1 MLLKT
6 GIDLMERGHLPDW
19 LIKAGIRRLLAQRLR
34 EEAERDPD
42 ALAELITTG
51 PIAVNTADANA
62 QHYEVP
68 AAFFEQVLG
77 PHLKYSSC
85 LWEEGEKS
93 GPANLEQAEA
103 AMLRL
108 SCERAELATLQP
120 GDRVL
125 ELGCGWGSLSLW
137 MAEQFPHLKI
147 TAISNSASQAA
158 FIRQRASDRTLD
170 NVEIITC
177 DINDFEPGDKPPF
190 QRVVSVEMFE
200 HCRNWLELT
209 SRVARWLAPDGK
221 LFVHIFTHRSLAYPY
236 EPKGES
242 DWMARYFFTG
252 GIMPAHD
259 QFERLH
265 REHGGPLQVE
275 RDWIINGTHYGRTL
289 YAWLDK
295 QDATKV
301 AIMPILHETYGDE
314 AERWFERWRV
324 FWMACGELFNYRNG
338 SEWQVSHYRLRR
350 EDGD

>member
-34 EEAERDPD
+34 EEAERDP
-42 ALAELITTG
+42 AAMAELLTTG

-85 LWEEGEKS
+85 LWEDGCN
-93 GPANLEQAEA
+93 NLEQAEA

-108 SCERAELATLQP
+108 SCERAELAQLQP

-137 MAEQFPHLKI
+137 MAEHHRHLQI

-158 FIRQRASDRTLD
+158 FIRGRAAERKLD
-170 NVEIITC
+170 NLEVVTC
-177 DINDFEPGDKPPF
+177 DINDFEPAHAF

-209 SRVARWLAPDGK
+209 TRVHRWLAPGGK

-252 GIMPAHD
+252 GIMPSHD

-265 REHGGPLQVE
+265 REHSAPLRVE
-275 RDWIINGTHYGRTL
+275 RDWIVNGTHYGRTL
-289 YAWLDK
+289 YAWLDQ
-295 QDATKV
+295 QDAAKGAVMPMASCSTTAAVRSGRCRTTAWCGMRMGSGCGMRV
-301 AIMPILHETYGDE
+301 ARC
-314 AERWFERWRV
+314 A
-324 FWMACGELFNYRNG
+324 
-338 SEWQVSHYRLRR
+338 LRDAGR
-350 EDGD
+350 T